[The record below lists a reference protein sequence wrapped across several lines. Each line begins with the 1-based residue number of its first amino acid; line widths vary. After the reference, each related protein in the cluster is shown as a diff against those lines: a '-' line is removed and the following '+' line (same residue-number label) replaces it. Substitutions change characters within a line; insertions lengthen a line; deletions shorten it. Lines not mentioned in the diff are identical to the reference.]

1 MKFDRKAFQ
10 ILFLF
15 TVLFF
20 SCLIPIKATA
30 AEISPFSTCYVRFSG
45 KGLGVYADSSFKGK
59 PIATLP
65 DGTAVQVMSGPADS
79 CVGIS
84 ISGTG
89 LDGYVDVRYLK
100 QADDI
105 VCDYDMYTYEEM
117 VEDIQQLQA
126 RYPGL
131 LRVNAIG
138 TSVDNRVLYE
148 LVMGNENAAE
158 HILIQAGIHA
168 REYTNPLLVME
179 QLEYCLKYYNSGTY
193 GGISYRELFSNAAIH
208 IIPMV
213 NPDGIAISQFGE
225 SALRS
230 SDLVQTVRTCYQ
242 YDLITKRTKSSYD
255 KYLKEWKANA
265 HGVDLN
271 RNFSAGFGAEAIA
284 VLPSYSEYAGPSPLS
299 EPESSALASVTQK
312 YSPSFII
319 SYHSTGEIAY
329 YDVAGSSY
337 RQLHKGFSKY
347 MLSLV
352 PYKKI
357 PAADIMTGSY
367 LDWIYSNGTNV
378 CSVTFETGNVPCPLP
393 ASQYPKI
400 WLQHNMVLPAAALYA
415 YIN

>member
-1 MKFDRKAFQ
+1 MNLYRKPFQ
-10 ILFLF
+10 IFFLF
-15 TVLFF
+15 SVLLF
-20 SCLIPIKATA
+20 SFLIPIKVTAT
-30 AEISPFSTCYVRFSG
+30 EVSSFPTCYVRFSG
-45 KGLGVYADSSFKGK
+45 KGLSVYADSSMKGK

-65 DGTAVQVMSGPADS
+65 DGTAVQVISGPMDS
-79 CVGIS
+79 CAGIS
-84 ISGTG
+84 IYGTT

-100 QADDI
+100 QADAI
-105 VCDYDMYTYEEM
+105 VCDYDMYTYDEM

-131 LRVNAIG
+131 LRVNTIG

-168 REYTNPLLVME
+168 REYANPLLVME
-179 QLEYCLKYYNSGTY
+179 QLEYCLKYYDCGTY

-225 SALRS
+225 SGLRS

-242 YDLITKRTKSSYD
+242 YDILTKRTKSSYEN
-255 KYLKEWKANA
+255 YLKEWKANA

-271 RNFSAGFGAEAIA
+271 RNFPAGFGSDAKA
-284 VLPSYSEYAGPSPLS
+284 VLPSYSEYTGAAPLS
-299 EPESSALASVTQK
+299 EPETSALAATTQK
-312 YSPSFII
+312 YSPSIII
-319 SYHSTGEIAY
+319 SYHSMGEIAY
-329 YDVAGSSY
+329 YDVAGTGY
-337 RQLHKGFSKY
+337 RQLHKNFSKY

-352 PYKKI
+352 PYKKM
-357 PAADIMTGSY
+357 PVGDIMTGSY
-367 LDWIYSNGTNV
+367 LDYVYSNGTPV
-378 CSVTFETGNVPCPLP
+378 CSITFETGNVACPLP
-393 ASQYPKI
+393 ATQYPKI
-400 WLQHNMVLPAAALYA
+400 WLQHNIVLPAAALYA